1 MLHRQRIIF
10 ARSPVSIRLQSEFGR
25 PAMEAEP
32 AKIEP
37 QVAAAA
43 LQRKQQQ
50 QLEAENQLIR
60 QLLDDL
66 QRAVDE
72 LEQRRSQSLSELQQI
87 AVELAVIA
95 ASHVVYTELERDGL
109 GVEEFISRAISEL
122 PLNTAASI
130 RLNPQDL
137 NILQPRLAS
146 GSLPWN
152 ASQITLLPDASI
164 SRGGLH
170 LETEAG
176 RILISD
182 VASRLSEVRQQWM
195 ENIDDTTVE
204 RRRVQ
209 DDPESLRRFPDRR
222 ETA

>member
-1 MLHRQRIIF
+1 MAYRQQITFRR
-10 ARSPVSIRLQSEFGR
+10 APVSVRLQSSFGR
-25 PAMEAEP
+25 PAVEVAPVKAEP
-32 AKIEP
+32 EIDS
-37 QVAAAA
+37 VAV
-43 LQRKQQQ
+43 QQKQLQ
-50 QLEAENQLIR
+50 QLQAENQLIQ
-60 QLLDDL
+60 QLVEDL
-66 QRAVDE
+66 QRAVEE

-95 ASHVVYTELERDGL
+95 ASHVVYAELERDGL
-109 GVEEFISRAISEL
+109 GVEEFVSRAIAEL
-122 PLNTAASI
+122 PLNTSASI

-152 ASQITLLPDASI
+152 TNQINLLPDASI

-170 LETEAG
+170 LETESG
-176 RILISD
+176 RILLSD
-182 VASRLSEVRQQWM
+182 VVSRLSEVRQQWM
-195 ENIDDTTVE
+195 ENINDTQIE

-209 DDPESLRRFPDRR
+209 DDPQSLRRFPDRR